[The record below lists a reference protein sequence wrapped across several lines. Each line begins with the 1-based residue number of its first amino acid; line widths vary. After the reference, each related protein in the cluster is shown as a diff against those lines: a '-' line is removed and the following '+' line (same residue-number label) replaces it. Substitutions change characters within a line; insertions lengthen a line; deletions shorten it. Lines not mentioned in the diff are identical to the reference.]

1 MIDPV
6 GGDLGIRLPT
16 LGEIQRTSL
25 ILLAICA
32 LLLQLTVSTAASIG
46 CLVGGGVVIA
56 NLFILSLIGRLLSAG
71 AAACCG
77 AKLGAVAIPLKLL
90 LIAALVYAVFAHF
103 RSDAIG
109 FAVGV
114 SSQVIA
120 ILIETARVASLNR
133 RRCASA

>member
-6 GGDLGIRLPT
+6 GGDLANRLPT
-16 LGEIQRTSL
+16 LGEIQRTNL
-25 ILLAICA
+25 ILLAIFS
-32 LLLQLTVSTAASIG
+32 LLLQLTVSTVASIG

-71 AAACCG
+71 AAAG
-77 AKLGAVAIPLKLL
+77 GGSKLGAVAVPLKLL

-103 RSDAIG
+103 KLDAIG
-109 FAVGV
+109 FGVGV

-133 RRCASA
+133 RRGARA

>member
-1 MIDPV
+1 VIDPV

-16 LGEIQRTSL
+16 LSEIQRTSL
-25 ILLAICA
+25 ILLAVGA
-32 LLLQLTVSTAASIG
+32 LLLQLTVSTDASIG

-71 AAACCG
+71 AAAG
-77 AKLGAVAIPLKLL
+77 SGPKLGAVAIPLKLL

-103 RSDAIG
+103 KIAAIG

-120 ILIETARVASLNR
+120 ILIETARAASLNR
-133 RRCASA
+133 RRASA